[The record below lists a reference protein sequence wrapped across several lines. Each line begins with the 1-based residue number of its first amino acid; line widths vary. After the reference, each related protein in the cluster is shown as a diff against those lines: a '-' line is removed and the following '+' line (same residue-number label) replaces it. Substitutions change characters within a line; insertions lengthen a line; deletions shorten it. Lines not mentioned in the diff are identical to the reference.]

1 MVIYKMG
8 GPDGQY
14 DPKLSGIPDPFQYD
28 GSRNGWQP
36 IAGGPFVEPS
46 MGGDDG
52 LRRVLMMVSAAVRD

>member
-8 GPDGQY
+8 GPDGQN

-36 IAGGPFVEPS
+36 ITGGPFVEPS

-52 LRRVLMMVSAAVRD
+52 LRRALMMVCAGAR